1 MIVMLCRLNI
11 VLTCYNVKIIAFTKL
26 RTKRHKWK

>member
-1 MIVMLCRLNI
+1 MIVMLCRYNT
-11 VLTCYNVKIIAFTKL
+11 VLTCYNAKIITFTKS